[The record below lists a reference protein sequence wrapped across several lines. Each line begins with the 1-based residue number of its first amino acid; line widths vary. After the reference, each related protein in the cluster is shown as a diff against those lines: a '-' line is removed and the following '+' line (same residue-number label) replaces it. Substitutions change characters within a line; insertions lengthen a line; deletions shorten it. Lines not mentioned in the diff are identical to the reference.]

1 MEIALHLGVHL
12 TDDGR
17 LLRCLVKNRDALFA
31 DRIEVP
37 GPGRY
42 RETLIRMAGAA
53 AEGTLAPDAGKH
65 FLDDVLDSDET
76 RRLVLSE
83 PNVLSWKSAAVRAT
97 GLYPAAASRL
107 AGLRAAFADH
117 EVTLYLA
124 LRNPA
129 SLLPALLPHLKP
141 HAVAALGAV
150 RPQALRWLPFVA
162 NLRQAWPEAAITLW
176 CDEDTPFVWHRLL
189 SHIAGHSPDL
199 QLAHTYDWFDQIMVE
214 GGAQKLER
222 YLTTTPPVDEAHRQR
237 VITAFLDKFYDPEKT
252 DIEVTVP
259 GWTADTVDLITE
271 LYEEDID
278 ALSSLSDVT
287 LLQL

>member
-17 LLRCLVKNRDALFA
+17 LLRCLVKNRDTLFK

-107 AGLRAAFADH
+107 AGLREAFDGH
-117 EVTLYLA
+117 DVTLYLA

-141 HAVAALGAV
+141 HAVTALGTV

-162 NLRQAWPEAAITLW
+162 ALRQAWPEAGITLW
-176 CDEDTPFVWHRLL
+176 CDEDTPFLWHRIL
-189 SHIAGHSPDL
+189 SDVSGHSPDTA
-199 QLAHTYDWFDQIMVE
+199 LAHTYDWFDQIMVD

-222 YLTTTPPVDEAHRQR
+222 YLTSTPPVDEAHRHR
-237 VITAFLDKFYDPEKT
+237 VIAAFLDKFYDAEKV
-252 DIEVTVP
+252 DVDVAVP
-259 GWTADTVDLITE
+259 GWDEQIIDTVSG
-271 LYEEDID
+271 LYDEDVET
-278 ALSSLSDVT
+278 LSTLSDVT
-287 LLQL
+287 LLQP

>member
-17 LLRCLVKNRDALFA
+17 LLRCLVKNRDTLFA
-31 DRIEVP
+31 EGIEVP

-53 AEGTLAPDAGKH
+53 AEGTLAPDAGTH

-83 PNVLSWKSAAVRAT
+83 PNVLSWKSAAVRST

-107 AGLRAAFADH
+107 AGLREAFGDH
-117 EVTLYLA
+117 DVTLFLA

-129 SLLPALLPHLKP
+129 SLLPALMPHLKP
-141 HAVAALGAV
+141 HAVTALASV
-150 RPQALRWLPFVA
+150 RPQTLRWLPFVA
-162 NLRQAWPEAAITLW
+162 ALRQAWPEAGITLW
-176 CDEDTPFVWHRLL
+176 CDEDTPFLWHRLL
-189 SHIAGHSPDL
+189 ADVSGHGAET
-199 QLAHTYDWFDQIMVE
+199 QLAHTYDWFEQIMVD

-222 YLTTTPPVDEAHRQR
+222 YMATTPPVDEAHRQR
-237 VITAFLDKFYDPEKT
+237 VIAAFLDKFYDSEKL
-252 DIEVTVP
+252 DIDVNVP
-259 GWTADTVDLITE
+259 GWTENTVDTVSA
-271 LYEEDID
+271 LYEDDVD
-278 ALSSLSDVT
+278 ALATLSDVT
-287 LLQL
+287 LLQP